1 MAIQVLNDVNVIRI
15 VNGEGVLLVHKAQV
29 RTIDTLRDCIRIDIG
44 EGALHH
50 VYIKFSEVNDPL
62 LGTITALRDAIKN
75 MLRQEIS
82 ISGGSVGG
90 DATAAHQLSQISL
103 LGDIKVFLRD
113 IKDSIIWLSNDIYNT
128 PLRIDESYPNIVYY
142 GYAVAG
148 TESSEGKWAIRRVTR
163 NGDTFMYEWANG
175 AQTFINT
182 WDRHVEYRYQVLT

>member
-15 VNGEGVLLVHKAQV
+15 VNGESVLLVHKAQV
-29 RTIDTLRDCIRIDIG
+29 RTIDILRDCIRIDIG

-50 VYIKFSEVNDPL
+50 VYIKFSDVNEPL

-75 MLRQEIS
+75 MLRQEVS
-82 ISGGSVGG
+82 LSGGSVGG

-103 LGDIKVFLRD
+103 LGDMKVFLKD

-128 PLRIDESYPNIVYY
+128 PLRIDESYPNVVYY

-148 TESSEGKWAIRRVTR
+148 TEPSESKWAIRRVTR
-163 NGDTFMYEWANG
+163 IEDTFTYEWANG
-175 AQTFINT
+175 AQTFINP
-182 WDRHVEYRYQVLT
+182 WDRHADLKYKVLV